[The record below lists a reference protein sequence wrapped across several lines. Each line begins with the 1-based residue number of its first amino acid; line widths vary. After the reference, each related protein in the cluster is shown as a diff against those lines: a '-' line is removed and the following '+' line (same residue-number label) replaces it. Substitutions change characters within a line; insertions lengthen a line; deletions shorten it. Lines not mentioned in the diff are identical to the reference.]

1 MYKSKKKRSRIQ
13 RRIEIIILELQK
25 YGNKSYQE
33 IWFINSQY
41 LSVHHSIKNL
51 NPIIF
56 KNYLF
61 KKIYFY
67 HNNTFYWEC

>member
-33 IWFINSQY
+33 I
-41 LSVHHSIKNL
+41 
-51 NPIIF
+51 
-56 KNYLF
+56 
-61 KKIYFY
+61 
-67 HNNTFYWEC
+67 